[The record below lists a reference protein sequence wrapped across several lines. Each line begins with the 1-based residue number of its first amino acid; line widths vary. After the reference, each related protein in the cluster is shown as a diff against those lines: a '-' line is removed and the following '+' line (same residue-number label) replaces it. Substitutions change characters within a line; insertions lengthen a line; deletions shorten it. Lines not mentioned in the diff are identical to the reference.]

1 MKHLEVFNYRG
12 YGDYGCSKCKAPLV
26 GYFTAIGEVSD
37 EAGYEWRSF
46 CPKCA
51 KELGIADNY
60 EVTPHIQELYNTY
73 PDAPFLR
80 D

>member
-1 MKHLEVFNYRG
+1 MKQLEVFNYRG

-60 EVTPHIQELYNTY
+60 EVTPYIQELYNTY
-73 PDAPFLR
+73 PDAPFLG

>member
-1 MKHLEVFNYRG
+1 MKQLEVFNYRG
-12 YGDYGCSKCKAPLV
+12 YGDYGCSKCKSPLV
-26 GYFTAIGEVSD
+26 GRFTAIGEVGD
-37 EAGYEWRSF
+37 EEGYEWRSF

-51 KELGIADNY
+51 TELGIADNY
-60 EVTPHIQELYNTY
+60 EVTPYIQELYNTY